1 MVPKMGT
8 ALDPFYKCLSQKD
21 TFHLSVEMEY
31 GGFLQSAL
39 IQVSVEG
46 KTIQGLELNRLLGQA
61 IKQAHTHTHKWG
73 ATKSNQCG
81 PCDLVPPLGQ
91 VWHASARKHF
101 FVPKHVSNKLTR
113 VQLALTLRAG
123 SPTMLT
129 SGIASARL
137 LGNFVDTFSKMA
149 AVS

>member
-39 IQVSVEG
+39 IQVSVED

-61 IKQAHTHTHKWG
+61 LKQAHTHTSG
-73 ATKSNQCG
+73 
-81 PCDLVPPLGQ
+81 
-91 VWHASARKHF
+91 
-101 FVPKHVSNKLTR
+101 
-113 VQLALTLRAG
+113 VQQ
-123 SPTMLT
+123 SPTSVVLV
-129 SGIASARL
+129 ILCL
-137 LGNFVDTFSKMA
+137 L
-149 AVS
+149 